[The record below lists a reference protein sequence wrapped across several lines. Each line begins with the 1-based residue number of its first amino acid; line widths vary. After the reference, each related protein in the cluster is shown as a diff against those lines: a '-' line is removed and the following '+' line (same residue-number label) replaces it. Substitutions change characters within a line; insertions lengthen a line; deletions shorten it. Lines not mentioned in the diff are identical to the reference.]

1 MLEKGHSLQG
11 KRERREDGGPGTV
24 GRRPWAVP
32 WGGGSRT
39 PGSGAWC
46 IEAKGP

>member
-32 WGGGSRT
+32 WGGQQDSREW
-39 PGSGAWC
+39 SMVY
-46 IEAKGP
+46 